1 MGSFSFYY
9 QFYHSY
15 LPTHFVHFAGL
26 RLILV
31 YLVAFN
37 SLSVALLSEDN
48 GFVQSPTK
56 KLLPATSNY
65 LAGKT

>member
-15 LPTHFVHFAGL
+15 FPTHFVQFAGL
-26 RLILV
+26 SLILV

-37 SLSVALLSEDN
+37 SLSVAPLSEDS

-56 KLLPATSNY
+56 KIILCHF
-65 LAGKT
+65 